1 MCPDKN
7 DKSIDTRQRNQLLTR
22 LAYICQSQQKYTLAY
37 KKFQQAGDINQG
49 FKALLKSGD
58 VELIFKTAKVSR
70 KPELMIDAAN
80 YFKTLQWVQA
90 EDVVMKI
97 IELYQKAKAYELLAL
112 FYISCAE
119 LEMDQ
124 YQVLALIFLKFFWL
138 DIVGR
143 FNFLLLR

>member
-1 MCPDKN
+1 MFV
-7 DKSIDTRQRNQLLTR
+7 S
-22 LAYICQSQQKYTLAY
+22 
-37 KKFQQAGDINQG
+37 G

-70 KPELMIDAAN
+70 KPELMVDAAN

-97 IELYQKAKAYELLAL
+97 IELYQKAKANELLAL

-124 YQVLALIFLKFFWL
+124 FQVRILHRWRCV
-138 DIVGR
+138 IVSGC
-143 FNFLLLR
+143 F